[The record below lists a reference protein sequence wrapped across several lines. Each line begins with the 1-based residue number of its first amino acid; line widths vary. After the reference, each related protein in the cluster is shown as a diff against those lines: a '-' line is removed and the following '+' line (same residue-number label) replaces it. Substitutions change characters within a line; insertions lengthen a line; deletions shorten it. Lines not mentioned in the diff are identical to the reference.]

1 MSAPLDR
8 GTAKALP
15 IVGEGCTQRYDPQ
28 ALSPEDGC
36 EFAGAAELWQQLQ
49 QDRQKTETHK

>member
-1 MSAPLDR
+1 MADPHERCTATAP
-8 GTAKALP
+8 P

-28 ALSPEDGC
+28 ALNSDDGT

-49 QDRQKTETHK
+49 QPPETTDK